1 MSLDKFIANV
11 KTGGLARTN
20 RYTVSFNPRFNKG
33 IEKTLLYCDQIQLPS
48 LNFSTIQNRSFGEFR
63 EVPYEKLFGD
73 ISMSFYVDT
82 DMEVKFLFDQWMAF
96 IQDPTTRT
104 FEYYNN
110 YTCDMRIK
118 VESDTSFINKRDTEI
133 PQTNVHY
140 EVVLY
145 ECYPKTMGAIQLD
158 YASKDIMKLS
168 VTMQYKYF
176 KTNVINTAQNN
187 QIVTTQIQEP
197 SKNFTGNQA
206 FRSQINDYNP
216 IVIT

>member
-11 KTGGLARTN
+11 KSSGLARTN
-20 RYTVSFNPRFNKG
+20 RYKVEFNPPFNKG

-82 DMEVKFLFDQWMAF
+82 DMEVKFLFDEWMAY

-104 FEYYNN
+104 FKYYND
-110 YTCDMRIK
+110 YTCDMLIQ
-118 VESDTSFINKRDTEI
+118 VQDLNESTKYEI
-133 PQTNVHY
+133 D
-140 EVVLY
+140 LF
-145 ECYPKTMGAIQLD
+145 ECYPKTMGAVQLD
-158 YASKDIMKLS
+158 YASKDVMKLS

-176 KTNVINTAQNN
+176 KTYATQSL
-187 QIVTTQIQEP
+187 QSEEIVTTNNIQ
-197 SKNFTGNQA
+197 NFIDDFTGYQTDIA
-206 FRSQINDYNP
+206 YQLPFDEFNP
-216 IVIT
+216 KTF